1 MASAVWIRW
10 SAIAAS
16 AAALAIYATWFLA
29 GAALPFEILGGSRES
44 PLLQVFGQFTRLSPV
59 AGGALLYLAAITGT
73 AAALL
78 SLNLLTRGSA
88 LAAARHLGN
97 AMGWAALCVVYLFF
111 VSATPPFVAYLPE
124 SLVGLLLCDLGGFVL
139 LAFSSAAFV
148 QFWVVYPRQVPA
160 EERAAFATML
170 QEKELGKLPARMRWL
185 IEQSKRMDRMFG
197 IDSSRSRVQ
206 AHTMRAYL
214 RVVDGGVLCFLLIF
228 SVVIVPFWRAALIV
242 PASYSDLLSICWV
255 IGLNALI
262 MPTFICMFFTID
274 NIKLHRAL
282 GSVAERKSVEWVRAG
297 MMINYVAIMLTV
309 GAMALMAFSIMLLH
323 LFFPQIASQL
333 ILQFKAEWPL
343 LTWLGWSAFF
353 SFGTAPLILILS
365 LAASILYRG
374 TLDPRLVVGRFTL
387 WSVLGLL
394 LTFIFVLI
402 ERAVAMKLVEWFDFP
417 PQTGLIAAGA
427 VVAAT
432 FQPIRKFTEK
442 WAAAWTARLMP
453 TSILA
458 GGTRHEGAVAVVDI
472 SGYTALSAKD
482 EQSALLATALV
493 QKESRRVAESHE
505 GRFVKS
511 TGDGAI
517 LRFHTADEA
526 MRAIRELHGAVDR
539 GAATLSIADLKLH
552 SGLNWGEFVEARD
565 GDIYG
570 QTVNIAA
577 RIADRAQAGEIATS
591 AVFAA
596 KLTLSDLSM
605 KSMGPQRFKNV
616 PEAIE
621 CHLLAVG

>member
-1 MASAVWIRW
+1 MNGR
-10 SAIAAS
+10 
-16 AAALAIYATWFLA
+16 
-29 GAALPFEILGGSRES
+29 ILR
-44 PLLQVFGQFTRLSPV
+44 
-59 AGGALLYLAAITGT
+59 
-73 AAALL
+73 
-78 SLNLLTRGSA
+78 
-88 LAAARHLGN
+88 
-97 AMGWAALCVVYLFF
+97 
-111 VSATPPFVAYLPE
+111 
-124 SLVGLLLCDLGGFVL
+124 
-139 LAFSSAAFV
+139 
-148 QFWVVYPRQVPA
+148 
-160 EERAAFATML
+160 
-170 QEKELGKLPARMRWL
+170 
-185 IEQSKRMDRMFG
+185 
-197 IDSSRSRVQ
+197 
-206 AHTMRAYL
+206 
-214 RVVDGGVLCFLLIF
+214 FLLVF
-228 SVVIVPFWRAALIV
+228 SILVPFWRAGLIV
-242 PASYSDLLSICWV
+242 PEPYAELQGFCWL

-262 MPTFICMFFTID
+262 MPTFICMWIATD
-274 NIKLHRAL
+274 SIKLHRAL

-297 MMINYVAIMLTV
+297 MMINYVGIMLTV
-309 GAMALMAFSIMLLH
+309 GAMALISVLFMLVTVFVPDGAPQLITQFKTEGK
-323 LFFPQIASQL
+323 LFFTL
-333 ILQFKAEWPL
+333 
-343 LTWLGWSAFF
+343 LGWSAFL

-402 ERAVAMKLVEWFDFP
+402 ERAVAMKLVDFFNLP
-417 PQTGLIAAGA
+417 PQSGLIAAGA

-432 FQPIRKFTEK
+432 FQPMRKFTEK
-442 WAAAWTARLMP
+442 WATAWTARLMP

-482 EQSALLATALV
+482 EQSALLASALV
-493 QKESRRVAESHE
+493 QKDARRVAEAHE
-505 GRFVKS
+505 GCFVKS

-526 MRAIRELHGAVDR
+526 MRAIRELHGAVAR
-539 GAATLSIADLKLH
+539 GAAALSIADLKLH

-591 AVFAA
+591 AAFAA
-596 KLTLSDLSM
+596 RLELPDPTM
-605 KSMGPQRFKNV
+605 KSMGLQQFKNV